1 MQAVETACGR
11 KRLELTLT
19 PVTFGGKKLEL
30 GAETGFD
37 IRYLGE
43 RHALYRRARDTLA
56 ISRWELELATKTR
69 YARFLER

>member
-1 MQAVETACGR
+1 MQAMETACGR

-43 RHALYRRARDTLA
+43 KDAGC
-56 ISRWELELATKTR
+56 IEGLATR
-69 YARFLER
+69 SQLAVGS

>member
-30 GAETGFD
+30 GAETG
-37 IRYLGE
+37 YSLLG
-43 RHALYRRARDTLA
+43 RKTRALYRRARDLARDTLT
-56 ISRWELELATKTR
+56 ISRGELELATKTR
-69 YARFLER
+69 

>member
-30 GAETGFD
+30 GAETGID

-43 RHALYRRARDTLA
+43 RHARC
-56 ISRWELELATKTR
+56 IEGLATR
-69 YARFLER
+69 SQLAVGN

>member
-1 MQAVETACGR
+1 MQAMETTCGR

-43 RHALYRRARDTLA
+43 KHARYIAG
-56 ISRWELELATKTR
+56 LATR
-69 YARFLER
+69 SQLAVGN